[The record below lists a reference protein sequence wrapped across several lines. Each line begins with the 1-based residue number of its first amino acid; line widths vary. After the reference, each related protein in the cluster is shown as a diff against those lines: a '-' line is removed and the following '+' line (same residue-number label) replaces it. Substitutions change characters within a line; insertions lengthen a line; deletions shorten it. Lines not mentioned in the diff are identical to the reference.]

1 MGTKAAQRLVAAN
14 LLGCVF
20 AAAAQ
25 PALVPLLLRDSDE
38 VERYVAAFPA
48 SEYRIVESPRAPLD
62 CPLRGWL
69 LCIRIWWQTPYI
81 GRFYIEPPPRDP
93 IKSHMAR
100 GYIWESHVIAAI
112 EQHVPPG
119 SVALDIGAY
128 IGTHA
133 LLMGRLVGPSGRV
146 YAFEPQRK
154 VFRELHHN
162 VQLNGLGD
170 MVVPLRYALGATNAI
185 VELDV
190 PRSGIYEGGVAV
202 GAGGDR
208 VEMRTLDSFGFDNV
222 SLVKVDVEGF
232 EDAVLAGAIATI
244 RANKPVILIEVL
256 GRVDHSTAS
265 PQQRQR
271 IAATVKTIQ
280 ALGYRVSPLPSPAP
294 WRREWHNR
302 HDYIAMPE

>member
-1 MGTKAAQRLVAAN
+1 MGKKAVKRLVAAS
-14 LLGCVF
+14 LLGCAFGAVP
-20 AAAAQ
+20 Q
-25 PALVPLLLRDSDE
+25 PALAPLLLHDNDE

-48 SEYRIVESPRAPLD
+48 ADYRIVESPRLPLD

-69 LCIRIWWQTPYI
+69 LCIRLWWQTPYI

-93 IKSHMAR
+93 IKGHMAR
-100 GYIWESHVIAAI
+100 GYMWESHVVAAI
-112 EQHVPPG
+112 EQHVAPG
-119 SVALDIGAY
+119 SVALDVGAY

-133 LLMGRLVGPSGRV
+133 LLMGRVAGPAGRV

-170 MVVPLRYALGATNAI
+170 IVVPLRYALGAHNDS

-190 PRSGIYEGGVAV
+190 PRSGIYEGGVTV
-202 GAGGDR
+202 GTGGDR

-232 EDAVLAGAIATI
+232 EDVVLAGAAETI
-244 RANKPVILIEVL
+244 RANKPIILIEIL
-256 GRVDHSTAS
+256 GGVDHDTAS
-265 PQQRQR
+265 LQESQR
-271 IAATVKTIQ
+271 IAATVETIEGF
-280 ALGYRVSPLPSPAP
+280 GYRVSQLPSSAL
-294 WRREWHNR
+294 WRRE
-302 HDYIAMPE
+302 